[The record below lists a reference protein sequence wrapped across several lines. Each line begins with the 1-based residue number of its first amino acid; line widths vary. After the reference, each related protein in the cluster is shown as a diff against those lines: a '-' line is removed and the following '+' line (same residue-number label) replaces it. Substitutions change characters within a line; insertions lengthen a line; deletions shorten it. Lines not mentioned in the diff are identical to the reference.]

1 MEETKKGSGTTDLTV
16 GRPLTQILKFALPL
30 VLGTLFQQLYSFA
43 DTVIVGRC
51 LGTDAL
57 GAVGTTYSLNFL
69 ILGFV
74 LGSCT
79 GFGIPV
85 AQSFGARDSEDM
97 HKYLFN
103 GAVLCVVLSVVFTIV
118 TTLTAAPLL
127 QLIHTPAELFPDA
140 VAYIRI
146 IFLGIPATM
155 LFNYTSTV
163 LHSLGDSQHP
173 FYFLLISSFLN
184 IGLDW
189 LFIVPLG
196 MGVEGAAIATV
207 VSQLFS
213 GLLCTWWFFTRV
225 EGIHFTRENCVLSA
239 GHCGRLAYIGL
250 PMGFEYSVSAI
261 GAFIMQDAIN
271 LLGST
276 AVAAQTAGEKIRQMF
291 TVPMA
296 SVGTA
301 MATYVGQNHGAHRTD
316 RVRQGIR
323 DGCILQLCYCAAAW
337 VVLFFV
343 KGWAV
348 GLVLG
353 DADPAVTSGAVEYLT
368 VISVLFCHQRPARWS
383 SVNTCRVLGYSVQA
397 VISGVG
403 ELIGRALCGWLAV
416 HSLGYFGIC
425 IANPIAW
432 GLALLYCVFMVT
444 RVLKKRTH
452 KNTPLRPCISTAE
465 RGVFMRSINKVHE
478 HRAEHCGQHTGH
490 GDRQAAHGTFH
501 LTHLQGLAG
510 AHGMGR
516 GADADALCD
525 GVGDVEELADHLGQQ
540 VARDAGEDD
549 DGTRQGCD
557 AAQLSGDVH
566 ADGRGDGLRQEGGVL
581 LPGEA
586 QREGQSQSAAQA
598 HQRTH

>member
-146 IFLGIPATM
+146 IFLGIPATV

-261 GAFIMQDAIN
+261 GAFTCRMP
-271 LLGST
+271 ST
-276 AVAAQTAGEKIRQMF
+276 CWAAPPWPPRPPVRRFARCSPCPWQAWARLWQLMSART
-291 TVPMA
+291 TVPTALTA
-296 SVGTA
+296 S
-301 MATYVGQNHGAHRTD
+301 
-316 RVRQGIR
+316 
-323 DGCILQLCYCAAAW
+323 
-337 VVLFFV
+337 
-343 KGWAV
+343 
-348 GLVLG
+348 
-353 DADPAVTSGAVEYLT
+353 
-368 VISVLFCHQRPARWS
+368 
-383 SVNTCRVLGYSVQA
+383 
-397 VISGVG
+397 
-403 ELIGRALCGWLAV
+403 GRASGMAASSSCA
-416 HSLGYFGIC
+416 
-425 IANPIAW
+425 
-432 GLALLYCVFMVT
+432 
-444 RVLKKRTH
+444 
-452 KNTPLRPCISTAE
+452 TA
-465 RGVFMRSINKVHE
+465 R
-478 HRAEHCGQHTGH
+478 
-490 GDRQAAHGTFH
+490 
-501 LTHLQGLAG
+501 
-510 AHGMGR
+510 
-516 GADADALCD
+516 
-525 GVGDVEELADHLGQQ
+525 
-540 VARDAGEDD
+540 
-549 DGTRQGCD
+549 
-557 AAQLSGDVH
+557 
-566 ADGRGDGLRQEGGVL
+566 
-581 LPGEA
+581 LPGWCSSSSRA
-586 QREGQSQSAAQA
+586 GPWALFWAMP
-598 HQRTH
+598 TLP